1 MFPMSHEPNDADESV
16 PACGLLPQTRSR
28 FSRDGRRLHA
38 SVRGPESLTAAA
50 LIVDRL
56 CNNAPHLLNAKDQ
69 APS

>member
-1 MFPMSHEPNDADESV
+1 MLMRVCQRVAYCRKRARASRETAGV
-16 PACGLLPQTRSR
+16 CTRLSE
-28 FSRDGRRLHA
+28 
-38 SVRGPESLTAAA
+38 VPESLTAAA